1 MVDTTTRPAPDA
13 AAERDRNVYDVLAER
28 GFIAQV
34 SDEAGLRA
42 ALAQPL
48 TLYCGYDPTATS
60 LHIGNL
66 LTLMMLAHCQ
76 RHGHRP
82 IALLG
87 GGTGMIGDPTDRAA
101 QRPIMTVEQIGAN
114 IAALRPIFARYLDF
128 EGDAGGGVQPALLVN
143 NADWLLE
150 LRYIPFLR
158 DIGIYFSVNQL
169 LSHSTYR
176 ERLESEGTGLNFI
189 ELNYALLQGY
199 DFLHLHR
206 AHGCALQVGGND
218 QWFNILAGTEL
229 IRRADGGRAF
239 ALVAPLLTTAS
250 GEKMGKTASGERI
263 WLDPAQT
270 SPYDFYQYWINVPD
284 DRVAQ
289 LMKLFTF
296 LPLDEIAALT
306 SAAGADIR
314 RAKEVLAFEATRITH
329 GEAEARDAQAAAR
342 ALFGAARGTLS
353 GRATLTVGEPT
364 GTARGEVTRSTST
377 ELSAILSSNVPTT
390 TVPRADLEAGVPV
403 LDLFVAAGLAKSRG
417 EARRLVAQGG
427 AYLNGEPVADPD
439 RRVAAAAL
447 ADGALLLRA

>member
-1 MVDTTTRPAPDA
+1 MVDTTTRPAPIA
-13 AAERDRNVYDVLAER
+13 AAERERNVYDVLAER
-28 GFIAQV
+28 GFVAQI

-42 ALAQPL
+42 ALARPL

-114 IAALRPIFARYLDF
+114 IAALRPIFARYLNF
-128 EGDAGGGVQPALLVN
+128 AGDAGGGVQPALLVN

-150 LRYIPFLR
+150 LRYVPFLR
-158 DIGIYFSVNQL
+158 DIGVYYSVNQL

-176 ERLESEGTGLNFI
+176 ERLESEGAGLNFI

-206 AHGCALQVGGND
+206 AHDCALQVGGND
-218 QWFNILAGTEL
+218 QWFNILSGTEL
-229 IRRADGGRAF
+229 IRRVTGERAY

-270 SPYDFYQYWINVPD
+270 SPYAFYQYWVNVPD
-284 DRVAQ
+284 DRVAE
-289 LMKLFTF
+289 LLKLFTF
-296 LPLDEIAALT
+296 LPLDEIATLT

-314 RAKEVLAFEATRITH
+314 VAKEALAFEATRITH
-329 GEAEARDAQAAAR
+329 GEDEARRARAAAR
-342 ALFGAARGTLS
+342 AVFT
-353 GRATLTVGEPT
+353 
-364 GTARGEVTRSTST
+364 STSAVLT
-377 ELSAILSSNVPTT
+377 STKSASTAVSAVIASSLPTT
-390 TVPRADLEAGVPV
+390 TMPRADLEAGVPV
-403 LDLFVAAGLAKSRG
+403 LDLFVATGLAKSRG

-439 RRVAAAAL
+439 RRVTAAAL
-447 ADGALLLRA
+447 TDGALLLRAGKKRYHRVVAA

>member
-1 MVDTTTRPAPDA
+1 
-13 AAERDRNVYDVLAER
+13 
-28 GFIAQV
+28 
-34 SDEAGLRA
+34 
-42 ALAQPL
+42 
-48 TLYCGYDPTATS
+48 
-60 LHIGNL
+60 
-66 LTLMMLAHCQ
+66 
-76 RHGHRP
+76 
-82 IALLG
+82 
-87 GGTGMIGDPTDRAA
+87 
-101 QRPIMTVEQIGAN
+101 MTVEQIGAN

-176 ERLESEGTGLNFI
+176 ERLESEGAGLNFI

-199 DFLHLHR
+199 DYLHLHR
-206 AHGCALQVGGND
+206 AYGCALQVGGND

-229 IRRADGGRAF
+229 IRRADGGRAY

-284 DRVAQ
+284 DRVAD
-289 LMKLFTF
+289 LLKLFTF

-314 RAKEVLAFEATRITH
+314 RAKEALAFEATRITH
-329 GEAEARDAQAAAR
+329 GEAEARKARAAAR
-342 ALFGAARGTLS
+342 ALFAPGAGAAADAS
-353 GRATLTVGEPT
+353 
-364 GTARGEVTRSTST
+364 
-377 ELSAILSSNVPTT
+377 VPTT
-390 TVPRADLEAGVPV
+390 AVPRADLEAGVPV

-417 EARRLVAQGG
+417 EARRLIAQGG

-439 RRVAAAAL
+439 QRVTAAAL
-447 ADGALLLRA
+447 TDGALLLRAGKKRYHRVVAE